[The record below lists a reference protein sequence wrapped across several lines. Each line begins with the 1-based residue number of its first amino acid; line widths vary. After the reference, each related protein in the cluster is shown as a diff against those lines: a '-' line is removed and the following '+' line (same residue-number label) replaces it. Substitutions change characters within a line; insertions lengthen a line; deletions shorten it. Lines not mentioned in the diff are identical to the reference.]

1 MEFFTL
7 YRLLLLLSRFSH
19 VQLCATHRW
28 QPTRLPRPWDSP
40 GKNTGVGCHFLL
52 QCVMKRLQSCK
63 SERGSTFARKWW
75 RYPFFPL
82 PPEARPR
89 LAGILPAFLWRLRVL
104 ILPFE
109 QIKPLSLSDFSTWVG
124 PKFLSFSPDHSSL
137 KQKLWIT
144 RKPREASGYRINL
157 PLDLWFLIL
166 LGSWKYSLIC
176 QYKHS
181 LLSETFK
188 TFKNIL
194 SYILGC
200 CVLRFF

>member
-1 MEFFTL
+1 M
-7 YRLLLLLSRFSH
+7 RP
-19 VQLCATHRW
+19 HRR
-28 QPTRLPRPWDSP
+28 QPMRLPRPWDSP
-40 GKNTGVGCHFLL
+40 GKNTGVGCHGGAAGRISGH
-52 QCVMKRLQSCK
+52 Q
-63 SERGSTFARKWW
+63 
-75 RYPFFPL
+75 
-82 PPEARPR
+82 

-144 RKPREASGYRINL
+144 RIPREASGYRINL